1 MSKVPFSIRVET
13 RVTDKFKALTTIL
26 NIDGAQLLEEMVKMK
41 VESLTEN
48 QRIAYD
54 ALLIIW
60 KENEQ

>member
-41 VESLTEN
+41 VESLTGN